1 MVMAK
6 ADPME
11 KLGAVLDKSLKRL
24 QLSPRLDE
32 YGIWPVWGEV
42 VGKTIARNAQ
52 PERIR
57 NGTLLVKVT
66 SPVWMQQLQ
75 YMKDMISEKL
85 NQRLRAE
92 VVKNIFFVVGTIDT
106 EDAERPEPDPKN
118 LAGAGAPPDL
128 KLDADF
134 LASIPDNEIR
144 QAFASLMKSHLR
156 RKRRA

>member
-1 MVMAK
+1 
-6 ADPME
+6 ME
-11 KLGAVLDKSLKRL
+11 KFGAVLDKSLKRL

-106 EDAERPEPDPKN
+106 DAAEADPKKPSHPSEP
-118 LAGAGAPPDL
+118 LDVKIDDDL
-128 KLDADF
+128 
-134 LASIPDNEIR
+134 LASVPDAEIR
-144 QAFASLMKSHLR
+144 QALASLMKSHIR
-156 RKRRA
+156 RKRQA

>member
-1 MVMAK
+1 MAK
-6 ADPME
+6 EDPQIE
-11 KLGAVLDKSLKRL
+11 KFGAVLDKSLKRL

-57 NGTLLVKVT
+57 NGTLLVKVA

-75 YMKDMISEKL
+75 YMKDMISAKL
-85 NQRLRAE
+85 NQRVRAE

-106 EDAERPEPDPKN
+106 DAPEPDAK
-118 LAGAGAPPDL
+118 
-128 KLDADF
+128 KLGHPCEPLDVKIDDDF
-134 LASIPDNEIR
+134 LASVPDAEIR